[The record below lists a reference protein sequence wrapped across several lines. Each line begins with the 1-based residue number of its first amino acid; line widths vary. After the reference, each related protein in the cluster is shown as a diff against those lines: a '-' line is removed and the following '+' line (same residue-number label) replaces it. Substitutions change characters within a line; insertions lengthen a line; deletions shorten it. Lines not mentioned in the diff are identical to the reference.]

1 MWGGFRCGLV
11 AAVAMACGPSAVEA
25 PPADHFSSFP
35 LATRA
40 VALGDVDGAR
50 AAARGLRGGAVP
62 GDEAAAV
69 GAAAGFLLVADDEER
84 VDALLGV
91 ARACR
96 GCHAGSPSAP
106 APTHDGLADAAVDAV
121 VFRSER
127 TAPAIADGPWQDAL
141 AAAWASSSDP
151 EARARSVLAA
161 CAGCHRPGA
170 SLREALDP
178 L

>member
-1 MWGGFRCGLV
+1 VGLGRWALTTV
-11 AAVAMACGPSAVEA
+11 AVACGPPAVEA

-50 AAARGLRGGAVP
+50 TAARGLRGGAVP

-96 GCHAGSPSAP
+96 GCHGGSPPAP
-106 APTHDGLADAAVDAV
+106 APTHDGLVDAAVYAV

-127 TAPAIADGPWQDAL
+127 PAAVIPEGTWRDPL
-141 AAAWASSSDP
+141 AAAWASSRDP
-151 EARARSVLAA
+151 EARARSVLEA
-161 CAGCHRPGA
+161 CAGCHRPGS
-170 SLREALDP
+170 SLGEAVDP